1 MTSELAAAP
10 QMRPITIEIPLVVAQ
25 KMAEGYEGTLEDAA
39 LAGLKLI
46 HGMGMPAYTKL
57 RALAKHFETTVPRTL
72 RTAIM
77 TLAADAEKVAPALPK
92 IGRPKINEERDTAVY
107 LQVSQGAT
115 YAETANAFGL
125 SLVRI
130 GQIMAQQR
138 AMRGMHNRRT
148 APLTTW
154 PTTPAEAHDAEAYTS
169 RTARADMFLEMGS
182 GMGAAEAATKY
193 GVTEHQAQ
201 AGFDAYRAALPE
213 GARATKGDKARACF
227 AGLHAMEAP
236 AQPHTPEDQ
245 KDLSLN
251 LSEESR
257 PRYVM
262 PSLAARQAQQA
273 EPVDTRTAVERNE
286 VDPEFGF

>member
-57 RALAKHFETTVPRTL
+57 QALAKHFETTVPRTL

-148 APLTTW
+148 APRTAS
-154 PTTPAEAHDAEAYTS
+154 TTPAEAQDTQPAP
-169 RTARADMFLEMGS
+169 RTASANMFLEMGS
-182 GMGAAEAATKY
+182 GMSAAEAATKY

-227 AGLHAMEAP
+227 AGLHAMEAKP
-236 AQPHTPEDQ
+236 TPDQPEDQ

-251 LSEESR
+251 VSEESR

-273 EPVDTRTAVERNE
+273 EPVDTRTAVERDV